1 MDSYRTLEFIA
12 MSDVSQ
18 SASPATGASEP
29 KDGSGTAPKSLLETT
44 LLGAIALA
52 QSGKSYDQAAEQ
64 FAAVASQVESES
76 SEAATLLKRLW
87 KEYISVQRSAVFYEG
102 LSDAEA
108 GLSEKM
114 AESNIQLKRNY
125 MRLVQ
130 EQ

>member
-1 MDSYRTLEFIA
+1 
-12 MSDVSQ
+12 MSDVPQPDS
-18 SASPATGASEP
+18 SATGPSEP
-29 KDGSGTAPKSLLETT
+29 KDGSAKVPKSLLETT

-64 FAAVASQVESES
+64 FAAVVSQIEGES

>member
-1 MDSYRTLEFIA
+1 MPDK
-12 MSDVSQ
+12 SQ
-18 SASPATGASEP
+18 PGSSTDNSPES
-29 KDGSGTAPKSLLETT
+29 KDAPKSLLETT

-52 QSGKSYDQAAEQ
+52 QSGRNYDQAAEQ
-64 FAAVASQVESES
+64 FAAVVSQVESES

>member
-1 MDSYRTLEFIA
+1 

-18 SASPATGASEP
+18 NTSSATDPSEP
-29 KDGSGTAPKSLLETT
+29 KGESGDVPKSLLETT
-44 LLGAIALA
+44 LIGAIALI
-52 QSGKSYDQAAEQ
+52 QSGRSYDQAAEQ
-64 FAAVASQVESES
+64 FAAVVSQIEGESP
-76 SEAATLLKRLW
+76 EAATLLKQLW
-87 KEYISVQRSAVFYEG
+87 KEYVSVQRSAVFYEG

>member
-1 MDSYRTLEFIA
+1 MPD
-12 MSDVSQ
+12 MSQPASSTAN
-18 SASPATGASEP
+18 SAEPDSEP
-29 KDGSGTAPKSLLETT
+29 KSEPKSLLETT

-64 FAAVASQVESES
+64 FAAVAAQIESES
-76 SEAATLLKRLW
+76 PEAATLLKRLW